1 MNRSIKGRNKPLIKT
16 LAALKQNAE
25 KTSRYAGLPNSC
37 VRATIKDVDDPL
49 ERGRVRVVF
58 DDFDPRI
65 PQVANAGDASG
76 DRIAEGEPQL
86 SHWIDVS
93 PAFKGK
99 QPKGMVDKHCNITI
113 SNGQYQYAILGDVL
127 YDPELFTEEAGKAL
141 RQPNNSC
148 MTRMPIYPAGELPPP
163 CEENH
168 GCSVIEKGGPYGND
182 WLCICLQRSGKYLW
196 VRHVDMQHGHA
207 GANDTT
213 AYADTG
219 GDKAPPGKAGTVNDL
234 VFVTSANPMIV
245 YSAYGN
251 APRGNPEGDACQW
264 FPPPMDTELKP
275 LPIYPPALVN
285 QDQAIEVLREST
297 GFPNNIPGQLGKAT
311 GGIIPSLNS
320 LLPFPGFSLNFKTLY
335 NNVTQA
341 ALDYAKNQLSQL
353 TGGVSDT
360 ILNITNNNP

>member
-1 MNRSIKGRNKPLIKT
+1 MQQASEANMK
-16 LAALKQNAE
+16 
-25 KTSRYAGLPNSC
+25 YAGLPNSC
-37 VRATIKDVDDPL
+37 VRATVYDIEDP
-49 ERGRVRVVF
+49 ENRGRVRVLF
-58 DDFDPRI
+58 DDFNQNI
-65 PQVANAGDASG
+65 PQVLNGGDDSKE
-76 DRIAEGEPQL
+76 RISDGTPQL

-93 PAFKGK
+93 PSFKGR
-99 QPKGMVDKHCNITI
+99 QPKGMVGKRCNIVI
-113 SNGQYQYAILGDVL
+113 SNRQFQYAVLGDVL
-127 YDPELFTEEAGKAL
+127 YDPQMLTDKAGKEYK
-141 RQPNNSC
+141 QPNNSS

-251 APRGNPEGDACQW
+251 GPRGNPEGDACQW

-275 LPIYPPALVN
+275 LPIYPPALIN
-285 QDQAIEVLREST
+285 QNQAIEVLRKAT
-297 GFPNNIPGQLGKAT
+297 GFPNDIPGQLGKAA
-311 GGIIPSLNS
+311 GGIIPPLNNI
-320 LLPFPGFSLNFKTLY
+320 LPFPGFDLNFKTLY

-341 ALDYAKNQLSQL
+341 ALDYAKNQLSQI
-353 TGGVSDT
+353 TGGLSDT
-360 ILNITNNNP
+360 ILNLTNNNP